1 MRDLITVTDLQ
12 LRTPALERD
21 LWQRPA
27 KQQPLVCSL
36 SIRTDVA
43 AEADSDSLLTDS
55 LNYGTVTKAIE
66 GHVAKLRAPEP
77 AASPDQEEGL
87 PLEVLA
93 EELAKVILFQANAPN
108 VRLELRRPR
117 ALLTAESVGVT
128 ITRSRSDYTPP
139 TSPSSSKPLASEY
152 TLRPD
157 TPALQ
162 SDFLFIHALRRL
174 IIIGLN
180 PGELVDEQEVIVDL
194 EFGADEMN
202 VRLANGARAGWA
214 GWRKMVR
221 QVESHLSTSAPLTI
235 EHITTSLAKIITAPP
250 PALPSPASWDVPT
263 ATVRVSKPSALMFAK
278 YPAVQVT
285 RSRSDFYPTSSTSR
299 FFSTSATPTTHS
311 VILGLGTNIGDRFG
325 NLSDALKKLEELGQG
340 KVTVR
345 DTSFLYES
353 EAMYHEEQA
362 KFLNAAAKI
371 ETSLDPLPL
380 LNLLKSV
387 EEALGRD
394 FTTFRNGPRVI
405 DLDILLYDDLVY
417 DSTEGR
423 AEKKDDRWL
432 KVPHQSIKEREFV
445 LRPLTD
451 LAPSLQHPALG
462 STPADLLSSLLRST
476 PSTVH
481 RVLPL
486 SRSFVHAFSRPVV
499 PACAPT
505 SDRTLVMSI
514 INTTPDSF
522 SDGGLNASIS
532 SAIASSLS
540 HLSSGADI
548 LDIGGMST
556 RPGASDVSIS
566 DEISR
571 VVPLIRSLRTEQGI
585 TAPISIDTFRP
596 EVARAAIEAGA
607 DMINDVYG
615 GAEPGMLA
623 TMAHLAVPVVLM
635 HSRGDPR
642 SMSNLTDYATD
653 GGVVAGVR
661 RELEDRVARALEAG
675 VRRWNILLDPGVGFA
690 KTAAQN
696 YELVRNLD
704 RLFGDSPLLRDFPVL
719 VGLSRKR
726 FLGPEMDAKDRV
738 WGTAAGVTASIASG
752 VCEVVRVHDTKE
764 MREVVVVADAI
775 YRSGGGR

>member
-12 LRTPALERD
+12 LRTPTLQRD

-43 AEADSDSLLTDS
+43 AEADSDSLLSES

-66 GHVAKLRAPEP
+66 GHVAKLGAPEP
-77 AASPDQEEGL
+77 AASSDQEEGL

-93 EELAKVILFQANAPN
+93 EDLAKVILFQANAPN
-108 VRLELRRPR
+108 VRLELSRPR

-128 ITRSRSDYTPP
+128 ITRSRSDYIPP

-157 TPALQ
+157 TPALH
-162 SDFLFIHALRRL
+162 SDFLFIRALRRL

-202 VRLANGARAGWA
+202 VRLANGARAGWT

-235 EHITTSLAKIITAPP
+235 EHITTSLAKIITAAP

-285 RSRSDFYPTSSTSR
+285 RSRSDFYPTAATLR
-299 FFSTSATPTTHS
+299 FLSNSAAPIMHS
-311 VILGLGTNIGDRFG
+311 VILGLGTNIGDRVG
-325 NLSDALKKLEELGQG
+325 HLSDALKKLEELGQG
-340 KVTVR
+340 KVRVR

-362 KFLNAAAKI
+362 KFLNAAVKI

-417 DSTEGR
+417 DSTDGQL
-423 AEKKDDRWL
+423 EKTDDRWL

-445 LRPLTD
+445 LRPLSD

-462 STPADLLSSLLRST
+462 STPTDLLRSLLRSS

-486 SRSFVHAFSRPVV
+486 SRSFGHAFSRPAT

-505 SDRTLVMSI
+505 SNRTLVMSI

-522 SDGGLNASIS
+522 SDGGLNASVS
-532 SAIASSLS
+532 SAISSSLS

-556 RPGASDVSIS
+556 RPGASDVSS
-566 DEISR
+566 SEEISR

-585 TAPISIDTFRP
+585 SAPISIDTFRP

-607 DMINDVYG
+607 DIINDVYG
-615 GAEPGMLA
+615 GAEPGMLE

-635 HSRGDPR
+635 HSRGDPK
-642 SMSNLTDYATD
+642 SMSNMADYGAE
-653 GGVVAGVR
+653 GVVAGVR
-661 RELEDRVARALEAG
+661 RELEDRVERALEAG
-675 VRRWNILLDPGVGFA
+675 VRRWNIILDPGIGFA
-690 KTAAQN
+690 KTAAHN
-696 YELVRNLD
+696 YELMRNLD
-704 RLFGDSPLLRDFPVL
+704 RLFADSPLLKDFPVL

-726 FLGPEMDAKDRV
+726 FLGPEIEAKDRV

-764 MREVVVVADAI
+764 MRHAVAVADAI
-775 YRSGGGR
+775 YRSGEGR